1 MRALPNTSTCL
12 ASRPLDPPRVLRG
25 HNPDVDAIG
34 RTRVV
39 NRAVAWLPSR
49 DRKVI
54 GLRFGL
60 DGAEL
65 TLAEVGWLLQ
75 ITAARV
81 RQIQQRALLR
91 LRRSARRTGLID
103 YAPAGQRGDC

>member
-1 MRALPNTSTCL
+1 MRALPPNCTRSAAL
-12 ASRPLDPPRVLRG
+12 SFDSPRVLRG
-25 HNPDVDAIG
+25 HNPDLDAVD

-49 DRKVI
+49 DRKI
-54 GLRFGL
+54 ICLRFGL
-60 DGAEL
+60 DGVEL

-81 RQIQQRALLR
+81 RQIQQQALHR